1 MKSRLS
7 WKSAGI
13 DVVGRTKKLRK
24 SYRTTRAI
32 LEAATGVL
40 SALGSVD
47 TDDYLEPDFD
57 GMDAGTQPIL
67 LYVDSPHDAIERLTN
82 ELAAIY
88 DTQNTPLSATLVIY
102 GDNVPK
108 RALYEH
114 LSTYSDGNV
123 WWFND
128 EAQKKLP
135 PHGYGRDYL
144 RMANV
149 DTATGLEGAI
159 VFLLGVEHLFI
170 DALVSGIT
178 DDEHAANLEERAR
191 KMYMAMTRAGQRL
204 IVISS
209 QRLPSAMEQLFDKQ
223 L

>member
-1 MKSRLS
+1 M
-7 WKSAGI
+7 
-13 DVVGRTKKLRK
+13 
-24 SYRTTRAI
+24 
-32 LEAATGVL
+32 
-40 SALGSVD
+40 
-47 TDDYLEPDFD
+47 
-57 GMDAGTQPIL
+57 
-67 LYVDSPHDAIERLTN
+67 
-82 ELAAIY
+82 
-88 DTQNTPLSATLVIY
+88 
-102 GDNVPK
+102 
-108 RALYEH
+108 LYEQ

-170 DALVSGIT
+170 DTLVSGIT
-178 DDEHAANLEERAR
+178 NDEHAANLEERAR

-209 QRLPSAMEQLFDKQ
+209 QRLPSAMERLFDKQ